1 LLDQNATS
9 GRLLDENAISSAIEE
24 SLATMPGGEGAPKFL
39 NTATEPSA
47 MITDRFEDHNDPDEA
62 TRMANIDGL
71 AKIERANRAVPPSR
85 EERTRAVDIRND
97 PSMSDVD
104 WDID

>member
-1 LLDQNATS
+1 
-9 GRLLDENAISSAIEE
+9 
-24 SLATMPGGEGAPKFL
+24 
-39 NTATEPSA
+39 

-62 TRMANIDGL
+62 TRMANIDGI
-71 AKIERANRAVPPSR
+71 ASMERANRGNVPR

-97 PSMSDVD
+97 ASMSDID